1 MCVWIYISFL
11 RSFTG
16 GFLVIRPSMTTF
28 EEFRSVIRVGD
39 HGHLG
44 WGKTRI
50 GNFWGGQTIQGILPY
65 FYYSIHPGNSFELN
79 RCVYNCMVD
88 NPYVGQTRNCL
99 DRKPTCQDC
108 RLQDPEK
115 VSSAHFTICQKPW
128 TCNEHKNPKN
138 AVLCAN
144 FHDKWFLLR
153 DEFEI
158 AHGLDRTYR
167 MEDSAYKKSLGM
179 CKGFGDDKY
188 IPIPVMPASGV
199 KQWSEQRKG
208 PWNVI
213 PTTASL
219 I

>member
-1 MCVWIYISFL
+1 M
-11 RSFTG
+11 
-16 GFLVIRPSMTTF
+16 IRPSMSTF

-88 NPYVGQTRNCL
+88 NPYVGQTQNCL

-108 RLQDPEK
+108 RLQEPDK

-128 TCNEHKNPKN
+128 TCCEHKNPKN
-138 AVLCAN
+138 AVLCAD
-144 FHDKWFLLR
+144 FHDRWFLLR
-153 DEFEI
+153 DEFEV

-167 MEDSAYKKSLGM
+167 MENTAYVKSLGM
-179 CKGFGDDKY
+179 CKGFGDSKY
-188 IPIPVMPASGV
+188 MPIPVAPAVGI
-199 KQWSEQRKG
+199 EQ
-208 PWNVI
+208 
-213 PTTASL
+213 
-219 I
+219 